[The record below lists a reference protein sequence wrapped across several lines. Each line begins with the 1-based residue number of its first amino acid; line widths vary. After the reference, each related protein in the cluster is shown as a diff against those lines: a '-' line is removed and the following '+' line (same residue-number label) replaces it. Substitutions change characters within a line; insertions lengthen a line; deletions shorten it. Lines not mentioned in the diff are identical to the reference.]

1 METAPSLKMKKRM
14 YRVLLVVC
22 IFFIGLILRLA
33 YIQIIKSPEYSAL
46 ALEQQTGD
54 SPIAAARGSILDRN
68 GQPLAVSVSSEVISV
83 TPAQIKACVD
93 SGAATYD
100 QIAQGLADA
109 LSLNKDD
116 VMAKLT
122 KSSSFEYIKR
132 QVNKTDADKVRS
144 FISANNITGIA
155 INEDISR
162 YYPNGAFLS
171 QVLGFV
177 GVDNQG
183 LDGIESVMDKQLKGT
198 SGRVITAK
206 TANGVALPFDYQQMV
221 EPEDGDNVVLTI
233 DETIQHITENY
244 LQEAYVE
251 NKVANG
257 ACAIVMDI
265 KTGEILAMA
274 TEPNYDPNNYQQL
287 PADQQAAINAL
298 PADQQAQATA
308 TALDQIRRNKAI
320 VDSYEPGSTF
330 KIFTASMALEENVVS
345 LDDQFYCTGSIQAA
359 GVTIRCWKAGGHGAE
374 TFLQGI
380 ENSCNPVFV
389 QVGERIGIDN
399 FYKYMQGFGLTT
411 KTGIELPGETSG
423 IFHSKNNFKEINLVT
438 SAFGQSFQVTP
449 IQMITGISGIAN
461 NGTLM
466 KPHIIK
472 GLQDAN
478 GNTIKTT
485 EPQVVRQ
492 IISADTS
499 STIRMALEKVVSDGT
514 GSNAYVS
521 GYRIAGK
528 TGTSEKLPRGSGK
541 YIASFCGF
549 APANDPQVACIVILD
564 TPTGGQYYGGVIAA
578 PVVGKILGDTLQYLN
593 VEPQYT
599 AQELATMEAQ
609 VPNVQNQSLDAAKSA
624 ITTAGFKYKVI
635 GSGNTITKQVPIG
648 DSRVNINSIITI
660 YTDGQTQSQMVKVPD
675 VKGMSVSQATAAMT
689 NAGLNIKLTGAGGT
703 SASGISTAYS
713 QSIAAGTQIE
723 AGTIVSVEFR
733 APEVDE

>member
-1 METAPSLKMKKRM
+1 M
-14 YRVLLVVC
+14 VFC
-22 IFFIGLILRLA
+22 IFFIGLALRLA
-33 YIQIIKSPEYSAL
+33 WLQIVKSPEYSAL
-46 ALEQQTGD
+46 ALEQQTRD
-54 SPIAAARGSILDRN
+54 NPIAAARGSILDRN

-93 SGAATYD
+93 KGGVTYD

-122 KSSSFEYIKR
+122 KTSSFEYIKR
-132 QVNKTDADKVRS
+132 QVNKTDADKVRA
-144 FISANNITGIA
+144 FITNNSITGVA

-162 YYPNGAFLS
+162 YYPYGAFLS

-177 GVDNQG
+177 GIDNQG
-183 LDGIESVMDKQLKGT
+183 LEGIEAVEDKQLRGT
-198 SGRVITAK
+198 NGRVITAK
-206 TANGVALPFDYQQMV
+206 TANGMALPFDYEQMV
-221 EPEDGDNVVLTI
+221 QPEDGDNVVLTI
-233 DETIQHITENY
+233 DESIQHFAENY
-244 LQEAYVE
+244 LQEAYTE

-265 KTGEILAMA
+265 KTGDILAMA

-287 PADQQAAINAL
+287 PAAQQAAVNAL
-298 PADQQAQATA
+298 PAGQQAQATA
-308 TALDQIRRNKAI
+308 DALAQIRRNKAI

-330 KIFTASMALEENVVS
+330 KIFTASMALEENVVT
-345 LDDQFYCTGSIQAA
+345 LNDQFYCSGSIQAA

-374 TFLQGI
+374 TFLQGV
-380 ENSCNPVFV
+380 ENSCNPVFIA
-389 QVGERIGIDN
+389 VGQRVGLEK
-399 FYKYMQGFGLTT
+399 FYTYMQGFGLTS

-423 IFHSKNNFKEINLVT
+423 IFHQKSQFKEINLVT

-449 IQMITGISGIAN
+449 LQMITGISAVAN

-472 GLQDAN
+472 GLQDQN
-478 GNTIKTT
+478 GNMVKTT
-485 EPQVVRQ
+485 QPEVQRQ

-499 STIRMALEKVVSDGT
+499 STLRMVLEKVVSEGT

-521 GYRIAGK
+521 GYRVAGK

-549 APANDPQVACIVILD
+549 APADDPQVACIVILD

-578 PVVGKILGDTLQYLN
+578 PVVGKILGDTLSYLN

-599 AQELATMEAQ
+599 QQELETMEAQ
-609 VPNVQNQSLDAAKSA
+609 VPNVTGQSLAAAESA
-624 ITTAGFKYKVI
+624 ITSAKFKYKVI
-635 GSGNTITKQVPIG
+635 GSGTKIIKQVPSG
-648 DSRVNINSIITI
+648 GSRVNRSSIITI
-660 YTDGQTQSQMVKVPD
+660 YTDGQTAAKMVTVPD
-675 VKGMSVSQATAAMT
+675 VKGMTVSQATAALN

-703 SASGISTAYS
+703 ASAGISVAYT
-713 QSIAAGTQIE
+713 QSVTAGTQIE
-723 AGTIVSVEFR
+723 EGTIVSVEFR